1 MLHQLERVI
10 DNDKAVYRNS
20 FNHTAESKDPTW
32 REILP
37 LYKSMNKAQ
46 QESLLNFIR
55 MIQVNTV
62 SHLLGILDGSTYL
75 NENRESFVLTTEQ
88 DDELING
95 SLQDIFLELEE
106 I

>member
-1 MLHQLERVI
+1 
-10 DNDKAVYRNS
+10 
-20 FNHTAESKDPTW
+20 
-32 REILP
+32 
-37 LYKSMNKAQ
+37 
-46 QESLLNFIR
+46 